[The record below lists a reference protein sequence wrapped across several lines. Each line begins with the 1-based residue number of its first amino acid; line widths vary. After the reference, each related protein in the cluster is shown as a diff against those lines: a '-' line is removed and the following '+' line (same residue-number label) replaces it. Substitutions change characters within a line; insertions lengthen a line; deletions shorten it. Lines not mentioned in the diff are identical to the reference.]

1 MGKSK
6 RREEEELIYQTGT
19 HIIKSWLG
27 QEVNKLSLTHVCPD
41 SQETVRNYKRWRGK
55 KTATLPVLGFPG
67 LDKAP

>member
-19 HIIKSWLG
+19 HIIKPWLG

-41 SQETVRNYKRWRGK
+41 SQELQEMEGEEKSNNACLRVSG
-55 KTATLPVLGFPG
+55 AE
-67 LDKAP
+67 

>member
-19 HIIKSWLG
+19 HIIKPRLG

-41 SQETVRNYKRWRGK
+41 SQELTEGK
-55 KTATLPVLGFPG
+55 KIGFLG
-67 LDKAP
+67 LDEAP